1 MTRTPLGVLL
11 VLVMTKSDEAR
22 HEPDGNCIWQEKY
35 KAGEMRKTIRLCGQ
49 EKTISSV
56 WWSLRTNLI
65 QITRVVLVS
74 GHKGA
79 GSLCEDVVKRD
90 KLRRFISKRIHKIEM
105 RDFQPLALAIFKAKE
120 CFVSSL

>member
-1 MTRTPLGVLL
+1 MSRVATASG
-11 VLVMTKSDEAR
+11 KK
-22 HEPDGNCIWQEKY
+22 NIKQEKCERLFVFAV
-35 KAGEMRKTIRLCGQ
+35 KRKP
-49 EKTISSV
+49 SV
-56 WWSLRTNLI
+56 WWSMRTNLI

-90 KLRRFISKRIHKIEM
+90 KLRRFISKNIHKIEM